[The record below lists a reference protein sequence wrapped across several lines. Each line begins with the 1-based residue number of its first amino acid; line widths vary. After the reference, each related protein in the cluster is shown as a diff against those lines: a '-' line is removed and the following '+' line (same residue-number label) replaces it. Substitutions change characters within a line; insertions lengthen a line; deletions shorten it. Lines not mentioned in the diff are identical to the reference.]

1 MTAMLSLLPNT
12 TFKFKL
18 RGGRGALLWCGTA
31 ATTMALTLTSSAW
44 YNRPIRTPVQ
54 SEKKQAD
61 SYDAKGESKGD
72 ACCRGYIEANLMDK
86 IARKPYLQPVGWK
99 HSSSSSE
106 EFVRPNG
113 VPKELRV
120 IVIDLPEFRQV
131 FDETCK
137 VDLSS
142 IFPDGIARPKK
153 IQSKEFGSN
162 TDKSKEIVKTSE
174 IVQKSLA
181 KSLTRCGSNNGV
193 VLLEMSISDIAKD
206 RISLKAI
213 SPIDQ
218 YAWFDELRMRMS
230 GAIPFGDVLE
240 RSSLWNQYLF
250 GNSYRWK
257 FGWFYFWK
265 NNSEVEERKPHAV
278 IVDGK
283 AVASVPGALNE
294 LVTVCR
300 GNKVPLW
307 VINDP
312 RVWIDKSVDDLE
324 SAARSMRNEVKKK
337 MIMNALWLKEG
348 STFER
353 GRRIGRTET
362 ELKYAIKNTVSST
375 KSLVKSINILNKSWK
390 NLSKDELK
398 SELRKHGVCEFDEGN
413 NSDQGP
419 KCIETFV
426 EICRSVQA
434 SNQKEDEHGGMSHKD
449 VDRNHSPIK
458 ATN

>member
-1 MTAMLSLLPNT
+1 
-12 TFKFKL
+12 
-18 RGGRGALLWCGTA
+18 
-31 ATTMALTLTSSAW
+31 MALTLTSSAW
-44 YNRPIRTPVQ
+44 YNHPIRTPVQ

-99 HSSSSSE
+99 QSSSSSE

-131 FDETCK
+131 FDESCK

-174 IVQKSLA
+174 IVQNSLA
-181 KSLTRCGSNNGV
+181 KSLARCGSNNGV

-213 SPIDQ
+213 SPVDQ

-240 RSSLWNQYLF
+240 RSSLWTQYLF

-337 MIMNALWLKEG
+337 MIMNALW
-348 STFER
+348 
-353 GRRIGRTET
+353 
-362 ELKYAIKNTVSST
+362 
-375 KSLVKSINILNKSWK
+375 
-390 NLSKDELK
+390 
-398 SELRKHGVCEFDEGN
+398 
-413 NSDQGP
+413 
-419 KCIETFV
+419 
-426 EICRSVQA
+426 
-434 SNQKEDEHGGMSHKD
+434 
-449 VDRNHSPIK
+449 
-458 ATN
+458 